1 MKKKIILASTSPRR
15 HGLAQEMG
23 LEFEVVPSN
32 YEEDMTLGL
41 SSEDLAKT
49 LARGKATDVAKDR
62 KEGIVMGIDT
72 FVVFEGKKLGK
83 PKNKEDAFDMLKSF
97 SGKWQE
103 VYSGVSVID
112 CATRKEI
119 IDCEVTRVKFR
130 SMEDEE
136 IKRYVATGEPMGKA
150 GAYGI
155 QGLASIFIERVDGCY
170 FNIMGFPIHNVYKN
184 LKKLDVDIFEY
195 EKWNKKVQ

>member
-136 IKRYVATGEPMGKA
+136 IKRYVATDEPMGKA